1 MYNISNSGYTCLGVM
16 KLDFSP
22 EAPALCFS
30 KWNYSPSG
38 ETLYISMKNN
48 GSSSVKI
55 AVTANLLWVKNN
67 NYLHLYT
74 NGYLITY
81 VKAIINNFKLLIIVF
96 YYIANNYILPVG
108 KSRFYV

>member
-38 ETLYISMKNN
+38 ETLYISM
-48 GSSSVKI
+48 
-55 AVTANLLWVKNN
+55 KNN

-108 KSRFYV
+108 KSRFYI